1 MFSRRRK
8 RPSWAVEPLLIHI
21 EPRGE
26 TATDMPVTH
35 INAYSVDP
43 PPALRQKLRAK
54 AHIAVVG
61 PTSHVDGRRAKRF
74 SQSPDIVVL
83 VGDWP
88 TRHEPADP
96 QVPQSAGLAVRL
108 AMHALPRYAR
118 EEFQEEAVAIL
129 EDGCLD
135 RSDKRLSR
143 ATWII
148 RNLMDLLCSGIRL
161 RLHAKPLYCMPIW
174 STPDPPDPESAADLE
189 GRLEALL
196 K

>member
-1 MFSRRRK
+1 MFCRRRK

-26 TATDMPVTH
+26 TPTEMGVTH
-35 INAYSVDP
+35 INAYSVEP
-43 PPALRQKLRAK
+43 PPALRQKLRAN

-74 SQSPDIVVL
+74 SKSPDIVVL

-88 TRHEPADP
+88 TSDQPAALQP
-96 QVPQSAGLAVRL
+96 PQSTALVVRL
-108 AMHALPRYAR
+108 ALHALPRYAR
-118 EEFQEEAVAIL
+118 EEYRQEAIAIL

-135 RSDKRLSR
+135 RAASWLRR
-143 ATWII
+143 TAWFV
-148 RNLMDLLCSGIRL
+148 RNVTDLLFTGLRL
-161 RLHAKPLYCMPIW
+161 RLRAKPLYCVPIFR
-174 STPDPPDPESAADLE
+174 TPDPDPDVAEHLTQQ
-189 GRLEALL
+189 LEALL